1 MDKLDLMFSE
11 INEMIESV
19 IGETGREY
27 TIGKFT
33 GIGWLDFHYV
43 CSTYDGMYPR
53 ISLKKQ
59 SSGVHLYVMSPDYGL
74 LAEYEDVFGK
84 SGLGKGCI
92 RVKTLTADRMAGLR
106 DIVEKVKAMHEG
118 E

>member
-1 MDKLDLMFSE
+1 MNDMVEHVMGIVGKTFT
-11 INEMIESV
+11 V
-19 IGETGREY
+19 
-27 TIGKFT
+27 GKFT
-33 GIGWLDFHYV
+33 GLGWLDFHYV

-59 SSGVHLYVMSPDYGL
+59 SNGVHLYVMSPDDGL

-84 SGLGKGCI
+84 SGIGKGCI
-92 RVKTLTADRMAGLR
+92 RIKTLTPERMAGLR
-106 DIVEKVKAMHEG
+106 EIVEKVKAMHEG